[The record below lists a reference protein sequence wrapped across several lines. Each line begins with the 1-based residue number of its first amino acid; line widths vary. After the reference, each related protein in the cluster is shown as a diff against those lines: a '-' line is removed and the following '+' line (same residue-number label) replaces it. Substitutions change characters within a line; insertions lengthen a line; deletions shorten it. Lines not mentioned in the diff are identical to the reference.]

1 MSLNI
6 GDNFK
11 YLGKKFLDDRESFD
25 TLEAMKNCKS
35 VPDGF
40 LTYCKEDGKRYEFNS
55 SNNINELT
63 GQWAEFVINQDIED
77 CYYLGSEEPESDKIW
92 FFNSRESSSSEITYD
107 NPLIAE
113 LFACI
118 RSLQDQVTKLQADVE
133 YLKINGGGGIP
144 VEPDSPGDDNDDE
157 ETNTELFFMLEDGGF
172 FELEEGGFLILEEER
187 VVTKES
193 TLILEDGAQFLL
205 EDGSLIL
212 LEETIISVKDN
223 LMLLESGA
231 ELLLENS
238 YNILI
243 EN

>member
-1 MSLNI
+1 M
-6 GDNFK
+6 
-11 YLGKKFLDDRESFD
+11 
-25 TLEAMKNCKS
+25 
-35 VPDGF
+35 
-40 LTYCKEDGKRYEFNS
+40 
-55 SNNINELT
+55 
-63 GQWAEFVINQDIED
+63 
-77 CYYLGSEEPESDKIW
+77 GSEEPESDKIW